1 MTTTINTF
9 LETPLARHPL
19 RLMLR
24 ELMRSNVVL
33 RCLTEQE
40 LLELENHLTIAEV
53 KKGDALL
60 VQGASEMDQYFIL
73 EGVLKRVVANSEGKE
88 MILRF
93 ARETQIETS
102 YAAWRL
108 ENRAPYSIRA
118 VTRVRVAK
126 CPIPV
131 WADFMERYP
140 KLKHDFEYEVMRLMS
155 EIMAHTITLH
165 LLDAAGRMDRF
176 LRKNPEMA
184 NLLPKK
190 ELALHL
196 NISPETLSRL
206 LHHHPHHPPH
216 PPDIPDPQKT

>member
-1 MTTTINTF
+1 MNAPSSDF
-9 LETPLARHPL
+9 LETPLPRHPL
-19 RLMLR
+19 RMMLR
-24 ELMRSNVVL
+24 GLLRSNVVL
-33 RCLTEQE
+33 RCLTEPE

-73 EGVLKRVVANSEGKE
+73 EGILKRVVANPEGKE

-93 ARETQIETS
+93 ARESQIETS

-131 WADFMERYP
+131 WAEFM
-140 KLKHDFEYEVMRLMS
+140 
-155 EIMAHTITLH
+155 
-165 LLDAAGRMDRF
+165 
-176 LRKNPEMA
+176 
-184 NLLPKK
+184 
-190 ELALHL
+190 
-196 NISPETLSRL
+196 
-206 LHHHPHHPPH
+206 
-216 PPDIPDPQKT
+216 

>member
-1 MTTTINTF
+1 MNAPSSDF
-9 LETPLARHPL
+9 LETPLSRHPL
-19 RLMLR
+19 RMMLR
-24 ELMRSNVVL
+24 GLLRGNVVL
-33 RCLTEQE
+33 RCLTEPE
-40 LLELENHLTIAEV
+40 LIELENHLTITEV
-53 KKGDALL
+53 KKGEALL

-73 EGVLKRVVANSEGKE
+73 EGILKRVVANAEGKE

-93 ARETQIETS
+93 ASESQIETS

-131 WADFMERYP
+131 WAEFMEHYP

-165 LLDAAGRMDRF
+165 LLDAAGRMERF
-176 LRKNPEMA
+176 MRKNPEMA

-206 LHHHPHHPPH
+206 LHHHPQANSHH
-216 PPDIPDPQKT
+216 TT

>member
-1 MTTTINTF
+1 MTTPSSDF

-19 RLMLR
+19 RMMLR
-24 ELMRSNVVL
+24 GLMRNNVVL

-73 EGVLKRVVANSEGKE
+73 EGILKRVVANSEGKE

-126 CPIPV
+126 CPIHV
-131 WADFMERYP
+131 WAEFMDHYP

-176 LRKNPEMA
+176 MRKNPDMA

-196 NISPETLSRL
+196 NLSPETLSRL
-206 LHHHPHHPPH
+206 LHHHPHHTPEV
-216 PPDIPDPQKT
+216 

>member
-1 MTTTINTF
+1 MTTHNSNF

-19 RLMLR
+19 RIMLR
-24 ELMRSNVVL
+24 GLMRSNVVL

-40 LLELENHLTIAEV
+40 LLELENHLTIVEV

-73 EGVLKRVVANSEGKE
+73 EGILKRVVANSEGKE

-93 ARETQIETS
+93 ARETQIETC

-126 CPIPV
+126 CPIQV
-131 WADFMERYP
+131 WAEFMDHYP

-165 LLDAAGRMDRF
+165 LLDAAGRMNRF
-176 LRKNPEMA
+176 VRKNPEMA

-206 LHHHPHHPPH
+206 LHHHPQQTPGHQ
-216 PPDIPDPQKT
+216 DG

>member
-19 RLMLR
+19 RMMLR
-24 ELMRSNVVL
+24 GLMRSNVVL

-60 VQGASEMDQYFIL
+60 VQGTSEMDQYFIL

-126 CPIPV
+126 CPIAV
-131 WADFMERYP
+131 WAEFMDRYP

-176 LRKNPEMA
+176 MRKNPEMA

-206 LHHHPHHPPH
+206 LHHHPQH
-216 PPDIPDPQKT
+216 PPDTPDPHKT

>member
-1 MTTTINTF
+1 MNSTGSNF
-9 LETPLARHPL
+9 LETPLSRHPL
-19 RLMLR
+19 RMMLR
-24 ELMRSNVVL
+24 GLMRNNVVL

-40 LLELENHLTIAEV
+40 LIELENHLTVAEV

-60 VQGASEMDQYFIL
+60 VQGATEMDQYFIL
-73 EGVLKRVVANSEGKE
+73 EGILKRVVANPEGKE

-126 CPIPV
+126 CPIPL
-131 WADFMERYP
+131 WADFMSRYP

-176 LRKNPEMA
+176 VRKNPDLA
-184 NLLPKK
+184 KLLPKK

-206 LHHHPHHPPH
+206 LHHHGH
-216 PPDIPDPQKT
+216 

>member
-1 MTTTINTF
+1 MNSTNCNF
-9 LETPLARHPL
+9 LETPLTRHPL
-19 RLMLR
+19 RMMLHGLLR
-24 ELMRSNVVL
+24 NNVVL

-40 LLELENHLTIAEV
+40 QMELENHLTIAEF

-73 EGVLKRVVANSEGKE
+73 EGVLKRVVASPEGKE

-126 CPIPV
+126 CPISL
-131 WADFMERYP
+131 WADFMNRYP

-176 LRKNPEMA
+176 MRKHPELVD
-184 NLLPKK
+184 LLPKK

-206 LHHHPHHPPH
+206 LHHHPRE
-216 PPDIPDPQKT
+216 T

>member
-19 RLMLR
+19 RMMLR
-24 ELMRSNVVL
+24 GLMRGNVVL

-40 LLELENHLTIAEV
+40 LLELESHLTIAEV

-60 VQGASEMDQYFIL
+60 VQGTSEMDQYFIL

-126 CPIPV
+126 CPIAV
-131 WADFMERYP
+131 WAEFMDRYP

-206 LHHHPHHPPH
+206 LHHHPQH
-216 PPDIPDPQKT
+216 PPDTPDPHKI

>member
-1 MTTTINTF
+1 MNAPSSDF
-9 LETPLARHPL
+9 LETPLPRHPL
-19 RLMLR
+19 RMMLR
-24 ELMRSNVVL
+24 SLLRGNVVL
-33 RCLTEQE
+33 RCLTEPE
-40 LLELENHLTIAEV
+40 LIELENHLTITEV
-53 KKGDALL
+53 KKGEALL

-73 EGVLKRVVANSEGKE
+73 EGILKRVVANAEGKE

-93 ARETQIETS
+93 ASESQIETS

-131 WADFMERYP
+131 WAEFMEHYP

-165 LLDAAGRMDRF
+165 LLDAAGRMERF
-176 LRKNPEMA
+176 MRKNPEMA

-206 LHHHPHHPPH
+206 LHHHPQANSHH
-216 PPDIPDPQKT
+216 TT

>member
-1 MTTTINTF
+1 MNAPSSDF
-9 LETPLARHPL
+9 LETPLPRHPL
-19 RLMLR
+19 RMMLR
-24 ELMRSNVVL
+24 GLLRGNVVL
-33 RCLTEQE
+33 RCLTEPE
-40 LLELENHLTIAEV
+40 LIELENHLTITEV
-53 KKGDALL
+53 KKGEALL

-73 EGVLKRVVANSEGKE
+73 EGILKRVVANAEGKE

-93 ARETQIETS
+93 ASESQIETS

-131 WADFMERYP
+131 WAEFMEHYP

-165 LLDAAGRMDRF
+165 LLDAAGRMERF
-176 LRKNPEMA
+176 MRKNPEMA

-206 LHHHPHHPPH
+206 LHHHPQANSHH
-216 PPDIPDPQKT
+216 TS

>member
-1 MTTTINTF
+1 MNAPSSDF

-19 RLMLR
+19 RMMLR
-24 ELMRSNVVL
+24 GLLRSNVVL
-33 RCLTEQE
+33 RCLTEPE
-40 LLELENHLTIAEV
+40 LIELENHLTIAEV
-53 KKGDALL
+53 KKGEALL

-73 EGVLKRVVANSEGKE
+73 EGVLKRVVANAEGKE

-93 ARETQIETS
+93 ASESQIETS

-131 WADFMERYP
+131 WAEFMEHYP

-165 LLDAAGRMDRF
+165 LLDAAGRMERF
-176 LRKNPEMA
+176 MRKNPEMS

-206 LHHHPHHPPH
+206 LHHHPHTSQQHH
-216 PPDIPDPQKT
+216 TD